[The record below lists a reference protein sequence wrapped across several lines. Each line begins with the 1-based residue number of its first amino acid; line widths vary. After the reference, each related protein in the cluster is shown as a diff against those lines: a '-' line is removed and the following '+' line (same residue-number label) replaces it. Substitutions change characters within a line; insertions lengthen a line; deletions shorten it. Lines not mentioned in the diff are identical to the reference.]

1 MRHLTQRISAG
12 ILNKE
17 GKRPRTRKTKS
28 SGPRKPRIKKDYA
41 VLLGRNLLKEIRAD
55 MARLKTPS
63 WLSLAPK
70 HPGEA
75 SWGSYTADQWHAF
88 CTINLT
94 ITLIRLW
101 GGYEKTSHEY
111 RALENYM
118 HLVTAIETATARK
131 VTPSRIKDYEFHI
144 YQYLSTLIELYPG
157 TTISPYQHLALHYGA
172 FLRRFGPSHGWRCWA
187 FERANYKLQ
196 QIPTNTKYGMCILK
210 WIS

>member
-1 MRHLTQRISAG
+1 MRHFTQRISAG

-17 GKRPRTRKTKS
+17 GKCPRTWKTKS
-28 SGPRKPRIKKDYA
+28 SGPQKPCIKKDYA
-41 VLLGRNLLKEIRAD
+41 VLLGRNLLKEIQAD
-55 MARLKTPS
+55 MAHLKTPL

-75 SWGSYTADQWHAF
+75 SWGSYMADQWCAF
-88 CTINLT
+88 CMINLT
-94 ITLIRLW
+94 FTLIWLW
-101 GGYEKTSHEY
+101 GGSEKTSFKY
-111 RALENYM
+111 RALENYV
-118 HLVTAIETATARK
+118 HLVTAIETGTTRK
-131 VTPSRIKDYEFHI
+131 VTPSWIQDYEFHI

-157 TTISPYQHLALHYGA
+157 TTISPYQHLALHYGM
-172 FLRRFGPSHGWRCWA
+172 FLRRFGPSHGWWCWA